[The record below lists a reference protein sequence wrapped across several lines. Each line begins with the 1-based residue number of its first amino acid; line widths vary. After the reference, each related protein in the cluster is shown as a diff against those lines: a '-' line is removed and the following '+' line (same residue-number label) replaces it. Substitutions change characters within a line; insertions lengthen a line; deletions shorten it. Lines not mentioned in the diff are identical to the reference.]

1 MRYSAQTDRFVHDR
15 LPPPAQGP
23 RLDYNLPEL
32 QLPAQVNLVQALFE
46 GAARRGLADR
56 PLLRSPRRTLS
67 YAQAQLEVAR
77 IAQVLVQDHGLVP
90 GNRVLLRGGNSIGM
104 ALAWLAV
111 VQAGAVA
118 VATMPLL
125 RAKELG
131 DIIDKAQP
139 TLAICDE
146 RLLDELQIARAQQP
160 VLQTLVSFDA
170 LHQSG
175 ELARAAAGYD
185 GLHPACATAA
195 DDIALLAF
203 TSGTTGKPKAAVH
216 SHRDVLAACET
227 WPRHVLRATPD
238 DIVMGSPPLAFTFGL
253 GGLLIFP
260 MWAGASVYFPDI
272 PYTPQAMAQ
281 LIFDTDATIVYT
293 APTFYRQMAPFM
305 QEQAAQRGRP
315 AALRLSVSAGEGLPD
330 ATRQLWKNATGLEM
344 LDGIGATEMFHIF
357 ISAAPEQ
364 VRRGAIGTVVPG
376 YSARVVGDD
385 GQELPRGSVG
395 RIAVI
400 GPTGCRYLDDARQ
413 TNYVKDGWNYPGD
426 AFCAGCG
433 WLLFLPGPHRR
444 HDHHL
449 RLQRRR
455 PRGGRRAAAPPGG
468 GRVRCDRP
476 ERRGARHDRQSLLRA
491 APRCG
496 GRRRAGAGAARPRQ
510 GQHRPLQ
517 IPARDRVSRQAA
529 AHRNR
534 QTATLQAQNH
544 MKHLHPPGWVPAKGY
559 ANGVAARGTQIFV
572 GGQIGWNAQQQF
584 ESDDFIAQTAQTL
597 RNVLAVLAEGGAGP
611 EHMARMTWYILDREE
626 YNARLKELGQVYREV
641 IGRHFPA
648 MSCVQVAALME
659 ARAKVEIE
667 VTAVVPD

>member
-1 MRYSAQTDRFVHDR
+1 MSYSAQTDRFVHDR
-15 LPPPAQGP
+15 LPPPEQWP
-23 RLDYNLPEL
+23 RLTYTLPEL
-32 QLPAQVNLVQALFE
+32 QLPGQVNLVQVLFE
-46 GAARRGLADR
+46 SAVRRGLADR

-67 YAQAQLEVAR
+67 YAQAQAEVAR
-77 IAQVLVQDHGLVP
+77 IAQVLVQDYGLVP

-146 RLLDELQIARAQQP
+146 RLLDELQLARAQQP

-175 ELARAAAGYD
+175 ELALAAARCD
-185 GLHPACATAA
+185 GQRPPCATAA

-216 SHRDVLAACET
+216 THRDVLAACET

-281 LIFDTDATIVYT
+281 LIFDTGATIVYT

-305 QEQAAQRGRP
+305 QEQAAQRGRA

-357 ISAAPEQ
+357 ISAAPED

-376 YSARVVGDD
+376 YTARVVGED

-395 RIAVI
+395 RIAVM
-400 GPTGCRYLDDARQ
+400 GPTGCKYMGDARQ
-413 TNYVKDGWNYPGD
+413 ASYVKDGWNYPGD
-426 AFCAGCG
+426 AFVQDAEGYFFYQARTDDMIITSGYNVGAPEVEDALLSHPAVAECG
-433 WLLFLPGPHRR
+433 VIGQSDEARGMIVQAFCVLRPGVVGDAALVQALQDHVKATIAPYKYPREITFLDRLPRTETGK
-444 HDHHL
+444 
-449 RLQRRR
+449 LQR
-455 PRGGRRAAAPPGG
+455 
-468 GRVRCDRP
+468 
-476 ERRGARHDRQSLLRA
+476 
-491 APRCG
+491 
-496 GRRRAGAGAARPRQ
+496 
-510 GQHRPLQ
+510 
-517 IPARDRVSRQAA
+517 
-529 AHRNR
+529 
-534 QTATLQAQNH
+534 
-544 MKHLHPPGWVPAKGY
+544 
-559 ANGVAARGTQIFV
+559 F
-572 GGQIGWNAQQQF
+572 
-584 ESDDFIAQTAQTL
+584 
-597 RNVLAVLAEGGAGP
+597 
-611 EHMARMTWYILDREE
+611 
-626 YNARLKELGQVYREV
+626 RLKT
-641 IGRHFPA
+641 P
-648 MSCVQVAALME
+648 
-659 ARAKVEIE
+659 
-667 VTAVVPD
+667 

>member
-1 MRYSAQTDRFVHDR
+1 MSYSAQTDRFVHDR
-15 LPPPAQGP
+15 LPPPEQWP
-23 RLDYNLPEL
+23 RLTYTLPEL
-32 QLPAQVNLVQALFE
+32 QLPAQLNLVQALFE
-46 GAARRGLADR
+46 SAAKRGLGDL

-67 YAQAQLEVAR
+67 YAQAQAEVAR
-77 IAQVLVQDHGLVP
+77 IAQVLVQDYGLVP

-146 RLLDELQIARAQQP
+146 RLLDELQLARAQQP
-160 VLQTLVSFDA
+160 VLQTLVSFDS
-170 LHQSG
+170 LHQGG
-175 ELARAAAGYD
+175 ELALAAARCD
-185 GLHPACATAA
+185 GQRPPCATAA

-216 SHRDVLAACET
+216 THRDVLAACET

-281 LIFDTDATIVYT
+281 LIFDTGATIVYT

-305 QEQAAQRGRP
+305 QEQAAQRGRA

-357 ISAAPEQ
+357 ISAAPED

-376 YSARVVGDD
+376 YTARVVGED

-395 RIAVI
+395 RIAVM
-400 GPTGCRYLDDARQ
+400 GPTGCKYMGDARQ
-413 TNYVKDGWNYPGD
+413 ASYVKDGWNYPGD
-426 AFCAGCG
+426 AFVQDAEGYFFYQARTDDMIITSGYNVGAPEVEDALLSHPAVAECG
-433 WLLFLPGPHRR
+433 VIGQSDEARGMIVKAFCVLRPGVVGDAALVQALQDHVKATIAPYKYPREITFLDRLPRTETGK
-444 HDHHL
+444 
-449 RLQRRR
+449 LQR
-455 PRGGRRAAAPPGG
+455 
-468 GRVRCDRP
+468 
-476 ERRGARHDRQSLLRA
+476 
-491 APRCG
+491 
-496 GRRRAGAGAARPRQ
+496 
-510 GQHRPLQ
+510 
-517 IPARDRVSRQAA
+517 
-529 AHRNR
+529 
-534 QTATLQAQNH
+534 
-544 MKHLHPPGWVPAKGY
+544 
-559 ANGVAARGTQIFV
+559 F
-572 GGQIGWNAQQQF
+572 
-584 ESDDFIAQTAQTL
+584 
-597 RNVLAVLAEGGAGP
+597 
-611 EHMARMTWYILDREE
+611 
-626 YNARLKELGQVYREV
+626 RLKT
-641 IGRHFPA
+641 P
-648 MSCVQVAALME
+648 
-659 ARAKVEIE
+659 
-667 VTAVVPD
+667 

>member
-1 MRYSAQTDRFVHDR
+1 MSYSAQTDRFVHDR
-15 LPPPAQGP
+15 LPPPEQWP
-23 RLDYNLPEL
+23 RLTYTLPEL
-32 QLPAQVNLVQALFE
+32 QLPAQLNLVQALFE
-46 GAARRGLADR
+46 SAARRGLGDR

-67 YAQAQLEVAR
+67 YAQAQAEVAR
-77 IAQVLVQDHGLVP
+77 IAQALVQDYGLVP

-146 RLLDELQIARAQQP
+146 RLLDELQLARAQPP
-160 VLQTLVSFDA
+160 VLQTLVSFDS

-175 ELARAAAGYD
+175 ELALAAARQD
-185 GLHPACATAA
+185 GQRPPCATAA

-216 SHRDVLAACET
+216 THRDVLVACET

-281 LIFDTDATIVYT
+281 LIFDTGATIVFT

-305 QEQAAQRGRP
+305 QEQATQRGQP

-330 ATRQLWKNATGLEM
+330 ATRQLWKSATGLEM

-357 ISAAPEQ
+357 ISAAPDQ

-376 YSARVVGDD
+376 YTARVVGED

-395 RIAVI
+395 RIAVV
-400 GPTGCRYLDDARQ
+400 GPTGCKYMGDARQ
-413 TNYVKDGWNYPGD
+413 ATYVKDGWNYPGD
-426 AFCAGCG
+426 AFVQDADGYFFYQARTDDMIITSGYNVGAPEVEDALLSHPAVAECG
-433 WLLFLPGPHRR
+433 VIGQSDEARGMIVKAFCVLRPGVVGDAALVQALQDHVKASIAPYKYPREITFLDKLPRTETGK
-444 HDHHL
+444 
-449 RLQRRR
+449 LQR
-455 PRGGRRAAAPPGG
+455 
-468 GRVRCDRP
+468 
-476 ERRGARHDRQSLLRA
+476 
-491 APRCG
+491 
-496 GRRRAGAGAARPRQ
+496 
-510 GQHRPLQ
+510 
-517 IPARDRVSRQAA
+517 
-529 AHRNR
+529 
-534 QTATLQAQNH
+534 
-544 MKHLHPPGWVPAKGY
+544 
-559 ANGVAARGTQIFV
+559 F
-572 GGQIGWNAQQQF
+572 
-584 ESDDFIAQTAQTL
+584 
-597 RNVLAVLAEGGAGP
+597 
-611 EHMARMTWYILDREE
+611 
-626 YNARLKELGQVYREV
+626 RLKT
-641 IGRHFPA
+641 P
-648 MSCVQVAALME
+648 
-659 ARAKVEIE
+659 
-667 VTAVVPD
+667 